1 MRVMLDTNIC
11 IYLIKKQPL
20 AVLEHFTAFPVGDIG
35 ISMIT
40 WAELVYGAYK
50 SRHST
55 RNRAALEE
63 FVAPLE
69 VAEFDRAAVAAYGP
83 LRANL
88 ERKGMVVGALNLL
101 IAAHAISLG
110 ARVVTNN
117 LREFQR
123 IPGLRV
129 ENWV

>member
-35 ISMIT
+35 ISIIT
-40 WAELVYGAYK
+40 WAELVYGADK

-63 FVAPLE
+63 FVAPLK
-69 VAEFDRAAVAAYGP
+69 
-83 LRANL
+83 LQSSI
-88 ERKGMVVGALNLL
+88 ERL
-101 IAAHAISLG
+101 
-110 ARVVTNN
+110 
-117 LREFQR
+117 
-123 IPGLRV
+123 
-129 ENWV
+129 

>member
-1 MRVMLDTNIC
+1 
-11 IYLIKKQPL
+11 
-20 AVLEHFTAFPVGDIG
+20 
-35 ISMIT
+35 MIT

-88 ERKGMVVGALNLL
+88 ERKGMVVGALDPW

-110 ARVVTNN
+110 EPAVTNN